1 MLVKRLRR
9 IRDARQQAR
18 LERAVRR
25 PLSLSKRE
33 RRHSARYHQR
43 MPRTTFPR
51 DRFDD
56 VADDRARIGAHRAEN
71 PHLRGWVVFLWAAR
85 GDRRTRGC
93 RHLRHPHR
101 VRSRDAVSHRQR
113 QPDRGRHGDSGHR
126 PQLLGGGA
134 QCHARRGARHDGEG
148 RNRRGRLELRC
159 GSRRARRARR
169 TSPTTTVYYAFPEDE
184 GAARG
189 LAGVIGGAEV
199 AQSDRYQPTDDPN
212 TTDDESQ
219 AKQLAVV
226 IGLDRVS
233 SPAPSS

>member
-1 MLVKRLRR
+1 
-9 IRDARQQAR
+9 
-18 LERAVRR
+18 
-25 PLSLSKRE
+25 
-33 RRHSARYHQR
+33 

-71 PHLRGWVVFLWAAR
+71 PHLRGWVVFLWAAVATVVLVAV
-85 GDRRTRGC
+85 GIFGTLIASG
-93 RHLRHPHR
+93 R
-101 VRSRDAVSHRQR
+101 VTLFPTASASVTPIATATPVIDPSYSVVVLNATPVEGLATTVKDEIVAAGWSADAVLASQ
-113 QPDRGRHGDSGHR
+113 
-126 PQLLGGGA
+126 A
-134 QCHARRGARHDGEG
+134 
-148 RNRRGRLELRC
+148 
-159 GSRRARRARR
+159 GSQDFA
-169 TSPTTTVYYAFPEDE
+169 STTVYYAFPEDE
-184 GAARG
+184 AAARG